1 MPQQSDT
8 NRWLPL
14 VGGTILNLVLGVFY
28 SWSVYVIPLE
38 TEFEWTRQQLS
49 YPFSIGLFTMAVMF
63 VVAGRLH
70 AILGFRTIAAIG
82 GILFGLGYFLAS
94 FTTSLWWLCLSYGV
108 LAGAGNGFGYSVA
121 IPVISRWFPDKRGLA
136 LGIAVGGYGA
146 GSGIFGPIASEILL
160 PSYGWETTFRIYGI
174 VFFAVAMV
182 GAWLLKP
189 APDGYVPS
197 GWDPSQLKAAV
208 TRTARDF
215 TTSEMLRDRSFYLLF
230 IAYCLGSMAGLGLIG
245 IVTQWG
251 VQEAGIAS
259 AGFIGLSI
267 GAIGNTFGRVISGS
281 LSDKLGRLNVLRLMV
296 SVSAVAMPLLYLQ
309 GSSVLVFIVGV
320 FIVYYCYGT
329 LLSVFAATSAD
340 FYGTKYLGVN
350 YGLLFLAWGIAGLLG
365 GRLAGFVV
373 DTYGSYELAFFGA
386 ATLSLLSLGT
396 LLLTKAPQSPETASV

>member
-1 MPQQSDT
+1 M
-8 NRWLPL
+8 
-14 VGGTILNLVLGVFY
+14 
-28 SWSVYVIPLE
+28 
-38 TEFEWTRQQLS
+38 
-49 YPFSIGLFTMAVMF
+49 
-63 VVAGRLH
+63 
-70 AILGFRTIAAIG
+70 
-82 GILFGLGYFLAS
+82 
-94 FTTSLWWLCLSYGV
+94 CLSYGV

-365 GRLAGFVV
+365 GRLAGFYRIENAVV
-373 DTYGSYELAFFGA
+373 VAVDFQVIGDAIIIAVENGCCT
-386 ATLSLLSLGT
+386 
-396 LLLTKAPQSPETASV
+396 